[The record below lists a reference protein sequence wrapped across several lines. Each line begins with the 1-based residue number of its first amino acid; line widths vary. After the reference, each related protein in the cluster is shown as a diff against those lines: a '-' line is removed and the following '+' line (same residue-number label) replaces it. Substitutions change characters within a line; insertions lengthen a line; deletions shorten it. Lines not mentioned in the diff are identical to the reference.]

1 MSEMSK
7 RYALSLLSLAKD
19 EKAVAS
25 YKDEVVVLLALI
37 KENGDYQQLLS
48 TPFMSIKKR
57 LLLCQKVV
65 RPFRKYIQDFVYV
78 IVKNNRANY
87 LVDILEDFIAQANE
101 ELGIKQGLV
110 YSTVLLDKQELNAI
124 EKTLS
129 KIEQRE
135 VELKN
140 IIDHSLIGG
149 VKVVIGDKIYDGS
162 IKQKIK
168 QMKSDL
174 LKDGG
179 N

>member
-1 MSEMSK
+1 MSEISK

-19 EKAVAS
+19 EKAVIS
-25 YKDEVVVLLALI
+25 YKDEIVVLLTSI
-37 KENGDYQQLLS
+37 KENGEYQQLLS
-48 TPFMSIKKR
+48 TPFMSMNKR
-57 LLLCQKVV
+57 LLLCEKVV
-65 RPFRKYIQDFVYV
+65 HPFRKYIQDFVYV
-78 IVKNNRANY
+78 IIKNNRAKY

-110 YSTVLLDKQELNAI
+110 YSTVLLDKQEINNI

-129 KIEQRE
+129 KIEHRE

-140 IIDHSLIGG
+140 TIDHSLIGG
-149 VKVVIGDKIYDGS
+149 IKVVIGDKIYDGS
-162 IKQKIK
+162 IKQKIR